1 MKGTVI
7 CELLNMRKTPEKGEN
22 VLTVLEQGTELTV
35 LDIADEWL
43 KVIANDRDGYVMKD
57 FVDLE
62 QTGADEN
69 GSFIVEGEAIGYTD
83 GEDIVITDEN
93 IIKENLKDL
102 QHQQE
107 AKPPEMP
114 SQPGPQKKKGGKK
127 DEQAGSVK

>member
-35 LDIADEWL
+35 LDIAGEWL

-69 GSFIVEGEAIGYTD
+69 GSFIVDGEVIGYTD
-83 GEDIVITDEN
+83 GEDIVITDED

-102 QHQQE
+102 QQ

-114 SQPGPQKKKGGKK
+114 EQPEPQKKKGGKK